1 MRARSAVIALFL
13 LLCLAPAPA
22 TAASP
27 AGPAARALA
36 RLVGAWHAS
45 QVDFRPMAKS
55 NGKDV
60 FRISTSY
67 GRLVVAGSTPAVQL
81 TGFGWYLQHVVHA
94 SVSLEGSQL
103 RLPAR
108 LPLPVAPVEHAAV
121 VANRFALNDTN
132 EGYANPYLSW
142 QQWQHRIDVLAL
154 LGINEVLVYE
164 GQEAVYQR
172 AFQQFHYTAAEM
184 RGWIPQP
191 GHQPWWLLQN
201 MCCVSSPISQQL
213 IDRRTVLG
221 RRIADHLREL
231 GMTPVFP
238 GYYGT
243 VPPRFAE
250 KNPGA
255 RTVPQGTWA
264 GLERPDW
271 LDPTNPFFAK
281 VAAAFYRAQTQLFG
295 ASAMYKMDLLHEG
308 GTAGPVDVAAAS
320 KAVQQALETAHPGA
334 IWAILG
340 WQSNPRQDTL
350 KAVDRSKMLIVDGL
364 SEQANVTD
372 RDRDFL
378 GTPYAFGT
386 IWNFGGHANL
396 GASLAAWN
404 QKFHAWLAKPGSAM
418 NGIALMPEAI
428 DNNPAAVA
436 FFADLAWQPA
446 AVDLDAW
453 FDDYATSRYG
463 GVDAHA
469 RAAWRI
475 LENTVYSIPPETTT
489 KYPTALYDDEP
500 SLTDTGSPLGYDPDT
515 FASALT
521 ELLQVAP
528 ELRASSA
535 YRYDLVDVGR
545 QALANDS
552 RVLLPKIRSAYAAR
566 DLTTFR
572 QLTAQWNQRVQLMDK
587 LLGTDP
593 NFLFGSWLSDARAQ
607 ASSPQEAATLN
618 YDVRS
623 LVTLWA
629 SETDLQDY
637 ARREWNGLVGDY
649 YANRWKKYFASLEGA
664 LTSGQ
669 PPAKIDWHAVAEQW
683 SRSSTRYPDRPH
695 GDAYA
700 LASQVA
706 DIPSGALS
714 LTATPKGVAPGGSVR
729 LTATFQNQSQLRAAR
744 RVQLKIAAPAGYAV
758 TPVTPTSQDV
768 PVGGTFA
775 ASWTITV
782 PADAKAAATPTI
794 TGSASW
800 TSGQQVA
807 SESALTHLLVTGDLG
822 QPYATVSHNDAGFA
836 QSADGFLIAG
846 GGADL
851 WLDRN
856 EFGSIYRKQALTD
869 GQAAMTRVTAQEN
882 TSPYARAGLIASNDL
897 AGGLSGG
904 YANIA
909 VTPERGCV
917 FSWDSDGNGTLDK
930 HLEAGGF
937 TAPAYVRLGRSGD
950 QMSGSCSS
958 DGKNWTV
965 VGVATVPGGAAA
977 EDVGMFMSAVNA
989 DTRQTGIAQF
999 SGIDL
1004 GPYAPLPTTPATV
1017 VSLKKPVTAL
1027 SEEAGNPAAA
1037 ANDGSRSNYPYW
1049 GSRLESDGTW
1059 WQVDLGT
1066 VSDVS
1071 NVNIRNY
1078 VDGRR
1083 FYTYQVLGSLDG
1095 KVYFVIGGKEN
1106 TDPATDAGDTFRTE
1120 AHARYVKVVGLGN
1133 SANSSFHLTEVTV
1146 SAR

>member
-1 MRARSAVIALFL
+1 MRARSAAIALLL
-13 LLCLAPAPA
+13 LLCLFPAPA

-27 AGPAARALA
+27 PGPAARALV
-36 RLVGAWHAS
+36 RLVGGWHAS
-45 QVDFRPMAKS
+45 QVQLRPMTKV
-55 NGKDV
+55 NGKDA

-67 GRLVVAGSTPAVQL
+67 GRLVIAGSTPAVQL

-94 SVSLEGSQL
+94 SISLEGSQL

-108 LPLPVAPVEHAAV
+108 LPLPPAPIERTAEVGH
-121 VANRFALNDTN
+121 RFALNDTN

-142 QQWQHRIDVLAL
+142 PQWQHRIDVLAL

-201 MCCVSSPISQQL
+201 MCCLSSPISQQL
-213 IDRRTVLG
+213 IDRRVTLG
-221 RRIADHLREL
+221 RRIADQLREL

-243 VPPRFAE
+243 VPPRFTE

-255 RTVPQGTWA
+255 RTVPQGGWA
-264 GLERPDW
+264 GLDRPDW
-271 LDPTNPFFAK
+271 LDPTNPIFAK

-295 ASAMYKMDLLHEG
+295 PSGMYKMDLLHEG

-320 KAVQQALETAHPGA
+320 KAVQQALEVAHPGA

-340 WQSNPRQDTL
+340 WQSNPRQETL

-364 SEQANVTD
+364 SEQADVTD

-396 GASLAAWN
+396 GASLTDWN
-404 QKFHAWLAKPGSAM
+404 RKFHEWLAKPGTAM
-418 NGIALMPEAI
+418 DGIALMPEAI

-436 FFADLAWQPA
+436 FFSDLAWQGA
-446 AVDLDAW
+446 AVDLDKW
-453 FDDYATSRYG
+453 FDDYATARYG

-469 RAAWRI
+469 QAAWRI
-475 LENTVYSIPPETTT
+475 LQNTVYDIAPDTST

-500 SLTDTGSPLGYDPDT
+500 SLTNTGAPLGYDADK
-515 FASALT
+515 FAPALT

-528 ELRASSA
+528 ALRASSA
-535 YRYDLVDVGR
+535 YRYDLVDVAR
-545 QALANDS
+545 QVLANDS
-552 RVLLPKIRSAYAAR
+552 RVLLPKIRAAYQIR
-566 DLTTFR
+566 DLKTFQ
-572 QLTAQWNQRVQLMDK
+572 QLTAQWNQRLQLMDR

-593 NFLFGSWLSDARAQ
+593 NFLLGSWLSDARAQ
-607 ASSPQEAATLN
+607 AASPQEAATLN

-629 SETDLQDY
+629 SATDLQDY
-637 ARREWNGLVGDY
+637 AKREWNGLVGDY
-649 YANRWKKYFASLEGA
+649 YASRWKKYFGSLADA

-669 PPAKIDWHAVAEQW
+669 PPAKIDWRAVAEQW
-683 SRSSTRYPDRPH
+683 AHSTTRYPDRPR

-700 LASQVA
+700 FASEVA

-714 LTATPKGVAPGGSVR
+714 LTVTPKGAAPGGSVR
-729 LTATFQNQSQLRAAR
+729 VTATFQNQSQLRAAQSVR
-744 RVQLKIAAPAGYAV
+744 LTVAAPAGYTA

-768 PVGGTFA
+768 PIGGTFA
-775 ASWTITV
+775 AAWTITV
-782 PADAKAAATPTI
+782 PTGAAAAATPAT

-800 TSGQQVA
+800 KSGQQTA
-807 SESALTHLLVTGDLG
+807 SATALTQLLVTGDIP
-822 QPYATVSHNDAGFA
+822 QPYATVSRNTAGFA
-836 QSADGFLIAG
+836 HAPDGFVIAG

-851 WLDRN
+851 WQGRN
-856 EFGSIYRKQALTD
+856 EFGAIYRKQALAD
-869 GQAAMTRVTAQEN
+869 GQAAVTRVTAQEN
-882 TSPYARAGLIASNDL
+882 TGPYARAGLIASNDL

-909 VTPERGCV
+909 VSPAHGCI
-917 FSWDSDGNGTLDK
+917 FSWDSDHNGSLDK
-930 HLEAGGF
+930 HAEAGGF
-937 TAPAYVRLGRSGD
+937 APGVYVRLGRNGD
-950 QMSGSCSS
+950 QISGSCST

-977 EDVGMFMSAVNA
+977 EDVGMFMSAVSA
-989 DTRQTGIAQF
+989 DRTGIAKF
-999 SGIDL
+999 SGIDI
-1004 GPYAPLPTTPATV
+1004 GPYAPLPTTPTAV
-1017 VSLKKPVTAL
+1017 VSLKKPVIAL
-1027 SEEAGNPAAA
+1027 SEEPGNPAAA

-1049 GSRLESDGTW
+1049 GSRMESDGTW
-1059 WQVDLGT
+1059 WQVDLGAVT
-1066 VSDVS
+1066 DVS
-1071 NVNIRNY
+1071 SVNVRNY

-1083 FYTYQVLGSLDG
+1083 FYTYQVLGSVDG
-1095 KVYFVIGGKEN
+1095 RTYFVIGGKDSG
-1106 TDPATDAGDTFRTE
+1106 DPATDAGETFRTE
-1120 AHARYVKVVGLGN
+1120 AQARYVKVIGLGN

-1146 SAR
+1146 SART